1 MRVRT
6 IEERGLPLVKELAR
20 IARGA
25 DPPAAKL
32 EGALEI
38 LFGAFSG
45 GDEPFRQLLLEGWL
59 QGRQKKPVR
68 LAIAWFREQL
78 RLCVEE
84 ILADGVA
91 AGAFRE
97 DLDPAALAEVCL
109 SATEGCLLQPGTQ
122 GGTVPPEQ
130 LVRTVISLTLRNA
143 QQ

>member
-6 IEERGLPLVKELAR
+6 IEERGLPLVRELAR
-20 IARGA
+20 ITRGA

-59 QGRQKKPVR
+59 QGRRNKPVR
-68 LAIAWFREQL
+68 LAIAWLREQL

-84 ILADGVA
+84 ILAEGIA

-97 DLDPAALAEVCL
+97 DLDPATLAGVCL
-109 SATEGCLLQPGTQ
+109 SAAEGCLLHPDTQ
-122 GGTVPPEQ
+122 GGTVPPDQ
-130 LVRTVISLTLRNA
+130 LVRTLIRLAVRTA
-143 QQ
+143 PQ